1 MNAVLEA
8 FSRYIVQPAS
18 AKEVLIF
25 MQGNRSMKHYMYALG
40 AILCWA
46 SLPAAT
52 GSGLAGLTSEEL
64 MFFSFTSAAIY
75 LYLQDIILT
84 RSLSIFI
91 PDLQVTLLGVW
102 GIFLYHYVYYQALSR
117 APLAEG
123 AILATTWSFWIVV
136 FSSLLLFKKLK
147 AAIVATAI
155 VGMIGAGLVISSGKD
170 LSFNPE
176 FLKGYLLALLCGIIW
191 SSFSV
196 ALGHVHIKREPMTIF
211 TIYAAILS
219 AFLYLVTGPHAP
231 PSQSALFS
239 AIYLGC
245 VPLGLSFFLWNR
257 ALTGGNLV
265 IIGFLSYFTP
275 PLAVLMVAIIHGEK
289 ISSQVL
295 IGMVIIIAAAVG
307 GRMSLAGNKKASE

>member
-1 MNAVLEA
+1 
-8 FSRYIVQPAS
+8 
-18 AKEVLIF
+18 
-25 MQGNRSMKHYMYALG
+25 MKHYLYALG

-52 GSGLAGLTSEEL
+52 GSGLADLTSEEL

-75 LYLQDIILT
+75 LYLQDVLLT
-84 RSLSIFI
+84 RSFTLYI
-91 PDLQVTLLGVW
+91 PDLKVTLLGVW
-102 GIFLYHYVYYQALSR
+102 GIFLYHYIYYLALSH

-136 FSSLLLFKKLK
+136 FSSLLLFKKFKLS
-147 AAIVATAI
+147 IIITAV
-155 VGMIGAGLVISSGKD
+155 VGMIGAALVISSGKD
-170 LSFNPE
+170 LSFNLE
-176 FLKGYLLALLCGIIW
+176 YMQGYMLALLCGIIW

-196 ALGHVHIKREPMTIF
+196 ALGHFAIKREPMTVF

-219 AFLYLVTGPHAP
+219 AILYLVTMPHGV
-231 PSQSALFS
+231 PSMLSLFS

-257 ALTGGNLV
+257 ALTGGNMV

-275 PLAVLMVAIIHGEK
+275 PLAVLMVALIHGEK

-295 IGMVIIIAAAVG
+295 VGMVVILAAAIG
-307 GRMSLAGNKKASE
+307 GKMSLTITRKASPL

>member
-1 MNAVLEA
+1 
-8 FSRYIVQPAS
+8 
-18 AKEVLIF
+18 
-25 MQGNRSMKHYMYALG
+25 MKHYLYALG

-52 GSGLAGLTSEEL
+52 GSGLADLTSEEL

-75 LYLQDIILT
+75 LYSQDVLLT
-84 RSLSIFI
+84 RSFTLYI
-91 PDLQVTLLGVW
+91 PDLKVTLLGVW
-102 GIFLYHYVYYQALSR
+102 GIFLYHYIYYLALSH

-147 AAIVATAI
+147 ISIIITAV
-155 VGMIGAGLVISSGKD
+155 VGMIGAALVISSGKD
-170 LSFNPE
+170 LSFNLE
-176 FLKGYLLALLCGIIW
+176 YMQGYMLALLCGIIW

-196 ALGHVHIKREPMTIF
+196 ALGHFAIKREPMTVF

-219 AFLYLVTGPHAP
+219 AILYLVTMPHGV
-231 PSQSALFS
+231 PSMSSLLS

-257 ALTGGNLV
+257 ALTGGNMV

-275 PLAVLMVAIIHGEK
+275 PLAVLMVALIHGEK

-295 IGMVIIIAAAVG
+295 VGMVVILAAAIG
-307 GRMSLAGNKKASE
+307 GKMSLTTTRKASPL